1 MSKKALT
8 LQIFPL
14 HKTFSTTPS
23 KELALIRITASS
35 ELSGPQPSL
44 STILALDTS
53 GSMQGAPL
61 QQVIRSAIRLADLL
75 SDSDSLG
82 VVAFD
87 SAARQVSPLRRLN
100 ETSRKQIQRE
110 VMSLI
115 ANGNTNISHGLS
127 TGALLFPNQGPS
139 ERQVILLMS
148 DGQPN
153 VGSITKEALSQETA
167 FIKAR
172 NVSVSSLGF
181 GKGHNE
187 DILSGIAQAGG
198 GRYHFI
204 SDPSS
209 SENTFAKAL
218 GAQRDIVAQNV
229 RLSLKPSEGIEITKI
244 WGDPKTSF
252 GGDGLR
258 IPLQDLITSDELN
271 IIVEIQTSALTT
283 NTNWSPLRAKVSW
296 SVPGQSKEQSTV
308 TDAFVAIA
316 TGPSANALVEVLAHL
331 AITRAAELR
340 DQARVFSDKKDFKSA
355 LQVFERAKGLIEE
368 VSEFSD
374 HTALRDAWE
383 ALVDDIEMMK
393 RIPDDSQY
401 QNYRRSQKDY
411 NDFAAGGL
419 IARSQAVMSPSA
431 RVLSNQAS
439 GTSAPKIRVWIQKN
453 TEAPVPHEFQQTEIV
468 LGRTPDCGITLS
480 SANISRRHAQILY
493 HDSFYWLI
501 DLGSSNGVFHNH
513 AKVEKIKLSPGIKAT
528 LGEFSLWIE
537 FI

>member
-1 MSKKALT
+1 MSKEALSI
-8 LQIFPL
+8 QIFPL

-23 KELALIRITASS
+23 KELALIRIKAYS
-35 ELSGPQPSL
+35 ELSGPQPNL

-61 QQVIRSAIRLADLL
+61 QQVIRSAIRLSELL
-75 SDSDSLG
+75 SDNDSLG
-82 VVAFD
+82 VVSFD
-87 SAARQVSPLRRLN
+87 SAARQVSPLRKLN
-100 ETSRKQIQRE
+100 ALSRRQILQE
-110 VMSLI
+110 VMGLI

-127 TGALLFPNQGPS
+127 TGALLLPPQAPN
-139 ERQVILLMS
+139 ERQIILLMS

-153 VGSITKEALSQETA
+153 VGSITKDTLAQETA

-181 GKGHNE
+181 GKAHNE

-204 SDPSS
+204 SDPAS

-218 GAQRDIVAQNV
+218 GAQRDIAAQNV
-229 RLSLKPSEGIEITKI
+229 RLAIKPAEGIEITKI

-258 IPLQDLITSDELN
+258 IALQDLITSDELN
-271 IIVEIQTSALTT
+271 IIVELQTSALSA

-296 SVPGQSKEQSTV
+296 SGAGQSEEHSAVK
-308 TDAFVAIA
+308 DAFVTIA
-316 TGPSANALVEVLAHL
+316 AGLPTNVQVEVLAHL

-340 DQARVFSDKKDFKSA
+340 EQASAFSDKKDFKSA

-368 VSEFSD
+368 VPEFND

-393 RIPDDSQY
+393 KIPDDSQY
-401 QNYRRSQKDY
+401 RSYQRSKKDY

-419 IARSQAVMSPSA
+419 VARSQAIMSPSA
-431 RVLSNQAS
+431 RGLSNRAS
-439 GTSAPKIRVWIQKN
+439 GASVPKIRVWVQKN
-453 TEAPVPHEFQQTEIV
+453 TEAPVPHEFQQTEIT
-468 LGRTPDCGITLS
+468 LGRTPDCGIALS
-480 SANISRRHAQILY
+480 STNISRRHAQILY

-501 DLGSSNGVFHNH
+501 DLGSSNGVFYNQ
-513 AKVEKIKLSPGIKAT
+513 AKSEKIKLSPGAKAT